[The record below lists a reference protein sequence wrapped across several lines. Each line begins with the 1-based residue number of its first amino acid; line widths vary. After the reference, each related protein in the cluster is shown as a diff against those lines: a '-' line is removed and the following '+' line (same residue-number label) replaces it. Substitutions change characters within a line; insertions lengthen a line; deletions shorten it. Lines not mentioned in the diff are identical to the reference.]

1 MSKDTIERILKT
13 YEPVEDEPGYVW
25 FSKINNTIV
34 KESILREAY
43 NEYFNSTGEIGD
55 KEYEDYDFVKRQI

>member
-34 KESILREAY
+34 KESILIEQVR
-43 NEYFNSTGEIGD
+43 
-55 KEYEDYDFVKRQI
+55 